1 MQASSDHLLIFSCV
15 AGFGYSFFNKKLN
28 DYYGAVGLD
37 EFSGLPVDY
46 LSQPLVNQPGDRWEY
61 GINIDWAGQ
70 LVERVTDMSLND
82 YFQKHIFEP
91 MGIHH
96 INMFPTA
103 EMKKDLAYLN
113 ARDSDG
119 KLTLNANGHL
129 NRRPLVL
136 TKPEDI
142 KATFNAGGAGC
153 FARPAEYCQII
164 AMLLNDGTHS
174 KTGAQILKPETVKEM
189 FTNQIK
195 DMPDFGR
202 QHIDPPKRLLSNPLP
217 ELYPQPPEQAQGW
230 GLTFFLHV
238 HPGPTGRSGS
248 TGWWAGLPNLFWWA
262 DRENGLGGIIAS
274 QIIPFGG
281 ELKKSDLFYTRDY
294 RFG

>member
-1 MQASSDHLLIFSCV
+1 MLTPTRI

-28 DYYGAVGLD
+28 DYSGAVGLD
-37 EFSGLPVDY
+37 ELSGLSVDY

-70 LVERVTDMSLND
+70 LVERVTGMQLND
-82 YFQKHIFEP
+82 YFLKNIFEP
-91 MGIHH
+91 MGLKNIT
-96 INMFPTA
+96 MFPTT

-113 ARDSDG
+113 VRDPDG
-119 KLTLNANGHL
+119 KLKLRVEGHL
-129 NRRPLVL
+129 LRRPIVVS
-136 TKPEDI
+136 KPEDV
-142 KATFNAGGAGC
+142 KSTFNAGGGGC

-164 AMLLNDGTHS
+164 ATLLNDGTHA
-174 KTGAQILKPETVKEM
+174 KTGAKILKPETVKEM

-195 DMPDFGR
+195 DMPNFGR
-202 QHIDPPKRLLSNPLP
+202 QGIDPPKTLLSNPISD
-217 ELYPQPPEQAQGW
+217 LYPQPPEQAQGW

-274 QIIPFGG
+274 QIVPFGG
-281 ELKKSDLFYTRDY
+281 E
-294 RFG
+294 